1 MTAHE
6 HSATTAAPDPAG
18 RAPVPPEP
26 VSTKTG
32 PGSTGPGSADPPGT
46 AGCGASA
53 ILARGGP
60 TAVPF
65 ELCCVLTILRANGPE
80 AGPAVCRALEMLE
93 VGESLVAEP
102 AP

>member
-6 HSATTAAPDPAG
+6 QPAPPPVPDP
-18 RAPVPPEP
+18 
-26 VSTKTG
+26 TG
-32 PGSTGPGSADPPGT
+32 SETS

-65 ELCCVLTILRANGPE
+65 ELCCVLTMVRANGPE
-80 AGPAVCRALEMLE
+80 PGPAVCRALAMLE
-93 VGESLVAEP
+93 VGEPLVAEP